1 MIVRYQIPGQR
12 HAGRPRIAAAG
23 RGDCAGG
30 GDEDTA
36 GELMARVPRLAVARR
51 VLTYAADTLAI
62 FFAVVMAVQKIVL
75 STVMDHS
82 YLWRSVAAGCC
93 LLGVYALFWRAH
105 RAAFREAPRPTR
117 ELVLSA
123 VLAAAALPLNPNGG
137 EFPAILWLM
146 GAVLFLSRRA
156 VVIAGVLVVLVP
168 VCYIPLAVPQAREP
182 GMVTYS
188 LFSMFFWTAVLCGL
202 MVALRWV
209 WRLTREVDAGQEARA
224 RLAVSEERLRFAR
237 DLHDLLGHS
246 LSVIALKSELSAKLG
261 ARDPGAAAA
270 EMREVRALATDALK
284 EVRGAVRGYR
294 AVDLDEELAGARAV
308 LEAAGVRCAVDAD
321 TEGLSG
327 DARTML
333 AWALREGV
341 TNALKHSTASF
352 CAITIRDGVLEL
364 RNDGVAE
371 PAGGPGSGL
380 AGLRERAGAVGGS
393 VTAGATEGGEFLLR
407 AAVPA

>member
-1 MIVRYQIPGQR
+1 M
-12 HAGRPRIAAAG
+12 
-23 RGDCAGG
+23 
-30 GDEDTA
+30 
-36 GELMARVPRLAVARR
+36 PRLAVARR
-51 VLTYAADTLAI
+51 VLNYAADTLAG
-62 FFAVVMAVQKIVL
+62 FFAAAMGVQKMVL
-75 STVMDHS
+75 STVMDPA

-93 LLGVYALFWRAH
+93 LLGVYAIFWRAH

-156 VVIAGVLVVLVP
+156 VAIAGVIVMLVP
-168 VCYIPLAVPQAREP
+168 VCYIPLAIPEARAP
-182 GMVTYS
+182 GLVTYS
-188 LFSMFFWTAVLCGL
+188 VFSMFFWTAVLCGL

-261 ARDPGAAAA
+261 THDPQAAAA
-270 EMREVRALATDALK
+270 EMRQVRALAKDALT
-284 EVRGAVRGYR
+284 EVRRAVRGYR
-294 AVDLDEELAGARAV
+294 ALDLDEELASVRAV
-308 LEAAGVRCAVDAD
+308 LEAAGVRCAIDAD
-321 TEGLSG
+321 TAGLSD

-352 CAITIRDGVLEL
+352 AAITIRDGILEL
-364 RNDGVAE
+364 RNDGVADD
-371 PAGGPGSGL
+371 ADGPGSGL
-380 AGLRERAGAVGGS
+380 DGLRERAGAVGGS
-393 VTAGATEGGEFLLR
+393 VTARATDGGEFLLR